1 MSKYQQVC
9 TYMHTYPGPLLSYFC
24 GKRSPLRDVVFSKE
38 NNENVNFV
46 LPMELFYS
54 LNVNERQFT
63 EFLKTEI
70 ATLL

>member
-1 MSKYQQVC
+1 MIN
-9 TYMHTYPGPLLSYFC
+9 T
-24 GKRSPLRDVVFSKE
+24 VVFSKE